1 MDGRQGTQ
9 GQQEGRQAGT
19 PRKERQRWHNGFFR
33 KTRSERGIA
42 QARNDERTTKL
53 LRKKIRA
60 AGPMQWNH
68 PGQSHSDPPATG
80 MAAYLHAVHP
90 AACAPPEKAE
100 PGSIWAINRL

>member
-1 MDGRQGTQ
+1 
-9 GQQEGRQAGT
+9 
-19 PRKERQRWHNGFFR
+19 
-33 KTRSERGIA
+33 
-42 QARNDERTTKL
+42 
-53 LRKKIRA
+53 
-60 AGPMQWNH
+60 MQWNH